1 MANVKSL
8 EMAQEVFSHQHI
20 NVKKGFL
27 GLSTTV
33 TYQPTQSR
41 ISARQLEFSP
51 IDGQKIQ
58 AVLGLTGDKLAEQVK
73 ETGRLSTVSN
83 GNYRL
88 DLAMSDD
95 RKFAA
100 LQLFQFK
107 QLGYEP
113 VSRVFMLE
121 GMDAESV
128 LTLFTYC
135 C

>member
-1 MANVKSL
+1 MANVKNL
-8 EMAQEVFSHQHI
+8 EMAQEVFSNQHI

-41 ISARQLEFSP
+41 VSARQLEFAP
-51 IDGQKIQ
+51 VDGPKIQ
-58 AVLGLTGDKLAEQVK
+58 AMLGLTGDKLANQVK
-73 ETGRLSTVSN
+73 NTGRLSTIPN

-95 RKFAA
+95 HQFAA

-107 QLGYEP
+107 QLGYEQ
-113 VSRVFMLE
+113 VSEVVIME
-121 GMDAESV
+121 DKDAEIA
-128 LTLFTYC
+128 LTLFV
-135 C
+135 

>member
-8 EMAQEVFSHQHI
+8 EMAQEVFSNQHI

-27 GLSTTV
+27 GLSTIV
-33 TYQPTQSR
+33 TYQSTQSR
-41 ISARQLEFSP
+41 VSALQLEFAP
-51 IDGQKIQ
+51 VDGPKIQ
-58 AVLGLTGDKLAEQVK
+58 TVLGLTGDKLVEQVK
-73 ETGRLSTVSN
+73 KTGQLSTVPN

-88 DLAMSDD
+88 DLVFSDD
-95 RKFAA
+95 HQFAA

-121 GMDAESV
+121 GKDAEIV
-128 LTLFTYC
+128 LTLFMTR
-135 C
+135 